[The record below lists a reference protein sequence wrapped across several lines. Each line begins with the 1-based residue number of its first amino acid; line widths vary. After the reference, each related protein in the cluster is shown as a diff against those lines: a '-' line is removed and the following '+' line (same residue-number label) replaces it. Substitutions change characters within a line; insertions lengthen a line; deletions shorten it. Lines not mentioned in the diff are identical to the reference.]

1 MGHLP
6 DTMTAVIFDGPGKV
20 SVQERPV
27 PKIQHDGDILVKVHA
42 AGLCGSDLHLF
53 RGHETTSA
61 TGFIMGHEFT
71 GTVVAAGKG
80 VKTVQVN
87 DKVVSPFTVSCGHCF
102 YCKNGSSCRC
112 VHSLVFGS
120 ERLDGAQ
127 AEYIRVPLA
136 DGTVVKA
143 PPELSDDALVLMADV
158 FPTGFFG
165 TRNAFAGR
173 EAQDAADT
181 TAVVIGCGPVGL
193 CALVAALEY
202 KPKYVFAID
211 SIESRLRVAESLGA
225 EPLNIDGGLE
235 SVVNR
240 IKAVTEGRGADIV
253 IEVVG
258 QSAALRTAYDI
269 VRPFGSIC
277 SLGAHHSPMP
287 FTATEGYDKNVRIQ
301 MGRCPV
307 RSIFPDALKVLVKNQ
322 DLFGFMFDKIMPLS
336 EAIEGYELFSRMQAQ
351 KVIFKP

>member
-6 DTMTAVIFDGPGKV
+6 DTMTAIVFDGPGKV

-27 PKIQHDGDILVKVHA
+27 PEIQHDGDIIVKVHA

-71 GTVVAAGKG
+71 GTVVAAGKD
-80 VKTVQVN
+80 VKTVRVN
-87 DKVVSPFTVSCGHCF
+87 DKVVSPFTISCGQCF
-102 YCKNGSSCRC
+102 YCKNESSCRC
-112 VHSLVFGS
+112 IQSLVFGS
-120 ERLDGAQ
+120 ESLDGAQ
-127 AEYIRVPLA
+127 AEYVRVPLA

-165 TRNAFAGR
+165 AWNAFAGCT
-173 EAQDAADT
+173 QQTTDT
-181 TAVVIGCGPVGL
+181 TVVVIGCGPVGL
-193 CALVAALEY
+193 CALVATLDY
-202 KPKYVFAID
+202 KPKHIFAID
-211 SIESRLRVAESLGA
+211 SIESRLQVAESLGA
-225 EPLNIDGGLE
+225 EPLNVDSGLE
-235 SVVNR
+235 SIVDR
-240 IKAVTEGRGADIV
+240 IKAVTEGRGADV
-253 IEVVG
+253 VVEVVG
-258 QSAALRTAYDI
+258 QSAALRMAYDI
-269 VRPFGSIC
+269 IRPFGTIS

-287 FTATEGYDKNVRIQ
+287 FTATEGYDKNVRVQ

-307 RSIFPDALKVLVKNQ
+307 RSIFTDALKVLVKNQ
-322 DLFGFMFDKIMPLS
+322 DRFSFMFEKIMPLS
-336 EAIEGYELFSRMQAQ
+336 EATEAYDLFSRMQAQ